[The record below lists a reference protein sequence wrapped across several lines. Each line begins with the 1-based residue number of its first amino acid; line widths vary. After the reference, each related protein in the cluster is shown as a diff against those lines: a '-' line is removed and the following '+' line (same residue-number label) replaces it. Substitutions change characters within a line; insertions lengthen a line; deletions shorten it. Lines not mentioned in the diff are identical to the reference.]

1 MNELAPLPA
10 SPEVTPDNSESL
22 GFLPELI
29 TDSIGKL
36 DSLKRSASTAIIDLL
51 EQNLR
56 LGWYLEDARHYLR
69 KEGTYVAWIEKTC
82 PLSYGHTTRLR
93 QLAKHFC
100 RDSIDNLQ
108 RRKLGIVIPGLL
120 ENGEHLRR
128 QIAASECGSM
138 ADLFRYTGLLPD
150 RASTNG
156 KNDKNGNGKHPS
168 PDRFTEFSR
177 SLESLEK
184 QTKQLK
190 VDRLSSEDRTALL
203 SKLRPIVSF
212 YASLRNETERFT

>member
-1 MNELAPLPA
+1 MNAEIVVAPA
-10 SPEVTPDNSESL
+10 SPEVAENSESL
-22 GFLPELI
+22 GFLSELI

-36 DSLKRSASTAIIDLL
+36 DSLKRSASTAIVDLL

-69 KEGTYVAWIEKTC
+69 KEGTYVEWIEKTC

-150 RASTNG
+150 RASANG
-156 KNDKNGNGKHPS
+156 HKGNGNGKAPAA
-168 PDRFTEFSR
+168 DRFQEFSR
-177 SLESLEK
+177 SLEGLSQ
-184 QTKQLK
+184 QTKQLSI
-190 VDRLSSEDRTALL
+190 DNLSSEQKQKLVCL
-203 SKLRPIVSF
+203 LRPILTWYSD
-212 YASLRNETERFT
+212 LRNVTERLS

>member
-1 MNELAPLPA
+1 VVP
-10 SPEVTPDNSESL
+10 T
-22 GFLPELI
+22 
-29 TDSIGKL
+29 K
-36 DSLKRSASTAIIDLL
+36 
-51 EQNLR
+51 
-56 LGWYLEDARHYLR
+56 
-69 KEGTYVAWIEKTC
+69 KTC

-150 RASTNG
+150 RTSTNG
-156 KNDKNGNGKHPS
+156 SEGNGNGKHRKPN
-168 PDRFTEFSR
+168 RFTEFER
-177 SLESLEK
+177 SLDQSLVFQCALRSK
-184 QTKQLK
+184 AARLPFSQNRLATKCLSHSSVTPRSAISDARDRATTAQLGPRPK
-190 VDRLSSEDRTALL
+190 V
-203 SKLRPIVSF
+203 P
-212 YASLRNETERFT
+212 

>member
-1 MNELAPLPA
+1 MNDTIVVSPA
-10 SPEVTPDNSESL
+10 SPAVTPENSESL
-22 GFLPELI
+22 GFLSELI

-69 KEGTYVAWIEKTC
+69 KEGTYVEWIEKTC

-150 RASTNG
+150 RAGTSAP
-156 KNDKNGNGKHPS
+156 NGNGKHKS
-168 PDRFTEFSR
+168 PNRFTEFER
-177 SLESLEK
+177 SLEALEK
-184 QTKQLK
+184 QTKQLS
-190 VDRLSSEDRTALL
+190 VDRLSSEQRSELL
-203 SKLRPIVSF
+203 SKLRPLINF
-212 YASLRNETERFT
+212 YTSLRNSTERFS